1 MTEGDEIGHT
11 EKVWVLR
18 AALDRDARMR
28 NSASAR
34 PPGVD
39 PTASAAFFRGRPEH
53 CPRAAL

>member
-39 PTASAAFFRGRPEH
+39 PTASAAFFTGRP
-53 CPRAAL
+53 